1 MKVCFLSKGGGGG
14 GQTLNLNFFGCHF
27 GTIEHFITPHLETR
41 SGLSFIWYALG
52 GLVQGILK
60 NVI

>member
-1 MKVCFLSKGGGGG
+1 MGGG

-27 GTIEHFITPHLETR
+27 GNIEHFIAPHLDTR
-41 SGLSFIWYALG
+41 SGVSFLRYALG

-60 NVI
+60 NVIQD